1 MTPMNAS
8 LIIIRDFPHVS
19 LGKHIRLFRRTTYI
33 GLVLL
38 FLLFREISLQ
48 NLCLWRVL
56 SPPSSL
62 VRLEVVYMTYMT
74 FLAYNSDLTYS
85 TSRPS
90 VSTAKVEYCICIFK
104 MAVHHR
110 KLFSVITVSIFSEL
124 LQPMI
129 IPNFYLNLCVRT

>member
-1 MTPMNAS
+1 M
-8 LIIIRDFPHVS
+8 S
-19 LGKHIRLFRRTTYI
+19 LGKHIRLFRSPTYI

-48 NLCLWRVL
+48 NLCLRRVL
-56 SPPSSL
+56 SPPSSP
-62 VRLEVVYMTYMT
+62 VRLEVMYMTYMT

-90 VSTAKVEYCICIFK
+90 VATAKVVYCILCIFK

-110 KLFSVITVSIFSEL
+110 KFLLVIIVSIFSEL
-124 LQPMI
+124 RQPMI
-129 IPNFYLNLCVRT
+129 IPNFCLNLRVRT

>member
-1 MTPMNAS
+1 MNDS

-19 LGKHIRLFRRTTYI
+19 LGKHIRLFRSSTYI

-56 SPPSSL
+56 SPPSSP
-62 VRLEVVYMTYMT
+62 VRLEVVYMTYMI

-90 VSTAKVEYCICIFK
+90 VATAKVEYCICIFK
-104 MAVHHR
+104 MAVHYR
-110 KLFSVITVSIFSEL
+110 KFLLVIIVSIFSEL
-124 LQPMI
+124 RQPMI
-129 IPNFYLNLCVRT
+129 NSKFLFKPAC

>member
-1 MTPMNAS
+1 M
-8 LIIIRDFPHVS
+8 S
-19 LGKHIRLFRRTTYI
+19 LGKHIRLFRSTTYI

-56 SPPSSL
+56 SPPSSP

-74 FLAYNSDLTYS
+74 FLVYNSDLTYS

-90 VSTAKVEYCICIFK
+90 VATAKVELYMHFQNGGPLSKIFARDNCEHFQRTSPADDNSK
-104 MAVHHR
+104 F
-110 KLFSVITVSIFSEL
+110 LFK
-124 LQPMI
+124 PA
-129 IPNFYLNLCVRT
+129 C

>member
-1 MTPMNAS
+1 MNAS

-19 LGKHIRLFRRTTYI
+19 LGKHIRLFRSTTYI

-56 SPPSSL
+56 SPPSSP

-74 FLAYNSDLTYS
+74 FLAYNSDLTCS

-90 VSTAKVEYCICIFK
+90 VATANVEYCIRIFK
-104 MAVHHR
+104 MAVHYR
-110 KLFSVITVSIFSEL
+110 KFLRVIIIVSIFSEL
-124 LQPMI
+124 RQPMI
-129 IPNFYLNLCVRT
+129 IPNFYLNLLVRT